1 MPWVP
6 RGLREGIV
14 TTRYPRR
21 PDGYGPGFHGAVVV
35 GTARAGGGARAGGR
49 AGAEPGRAGAEPGRE
64 VREAAE
70 RCPTAA
76 ITLGAGGPRL
86 DRGRCILCG
95 RCVALAPEV
104 FAFDP
109 GFETAAPSRDALVV
123 PAVDDG
129 LGASLDSDLDA
140 TRRSLAGR
148 VRALRRSVHVRHV
161 DAGSDGS
168 DEWEIAALTNPVYD
182 VQRLGVFFTASPK
195 HADLLLVTGAGAR
208 GMLAPLRHTYELM
221 PEPKIVV
228 AVGVDTVGGGMVG
241 DGYATR
247 GGVAAA
253 VPVDVYV
260 PGSPPSPL
268 GILFGILLAVGIL
281 GRAGTSPARGPARER
296 PRGTGS

>member
-6 RGLREGIV
+6 RGLRAGIV

-35 GTARAGGGARAGGR
+35 GTGGVGGR
-49 AGAEPGRAGAEPGRE
+49 AGADPGRQ

-109 GFETAAPSRDALVV
+109 GFETAVPSRDALVV
-123 PAVDDG
+123 PAVDNG
-129 LGASLDSDLDA
+129 LGAGLGAGLDAALDAGLEA

-281 GRAGTSPARGPARER
+281 GRAGTSSAHGPARDR